1 MRPRLLQTLALALP
15 LALVAPAD
23 EGDALTREPIIA
35 GVRVFYG
42 PEAGLE
48 RIDVGLLAGA
58 RRAIDMAAY
67 VLTNRAVIAALRE
80 AAQRGVRVRLYL
92 DPDQRRDRRP
102 DPMSALSLL
111 IAEPNVETRYKA
123 QADEMMHL
131 KAFQVD
137 GRVLRTGS
145 TNFSYAGAR
154 RQDNDIVV
162 IESRRAA
169 GDFIAAFEAL
179 WSRPDNERT
188 RP

>member
-1 MRPRLLQTLALALP
+1 MRAGTLQTLALALP
-15 LALVAPAD
+15 LALLTPGD
-23 EGDALTREPIIA
+23 NGDALTREPIIA

-42 PEAGLE
+42 PGNLE
-48 RIDVGLLAGA
+48 QIDVGLIAAA
-58 RRAIDMAAY
+58 RRNIDIAAY
-67 VLTNRAVIAALRE
+67 VLTDRAIINALRE

-111 IAEPNVETRYKA
+111 IAEPNVEARYKA

-131 KAFQVD
+131 KAFQID
-137 GRVLRTGS
+137 GRILRTGS
-145 TNFSYAGAR
+145 TNFSYAGER

-162 IESRRAA
+162 IESSRAA
-169 GDFIAAFEAL
+169 ATFLTAFEAL
-179 WSRPDNERT
+179 WARPDNERT

>member
-1 MRPRLLQTLALALP
+1 MRARPLQALALALP
-15 LALVAPAD
+15 MALLTPAD
-23 EGDALTREPIIA
+23 PGDALTREPIVA

-42 PEAGLE
+42 PDAQLEQIDAGL
-48 RIDVGLLAGA
+48 IAGA
-58 RRAIDMAAY
+58 RQTIDMAAY
-67 VLTNRAVIAALRE
+67 VLTNRVIINALRE
-80 AAQRGVRVRLYL
+80 AAHRGARVRLYL

-102 DPMSALSLL
+102 DPMSALALL
-111 IAEPNVETRYKA
+111 FAEPNVEARYKA

-145 TNFSYAGAR
+145 TNFSYSGAR

-169 GDFIAAFEAL
+169 GNFMAAFEAL